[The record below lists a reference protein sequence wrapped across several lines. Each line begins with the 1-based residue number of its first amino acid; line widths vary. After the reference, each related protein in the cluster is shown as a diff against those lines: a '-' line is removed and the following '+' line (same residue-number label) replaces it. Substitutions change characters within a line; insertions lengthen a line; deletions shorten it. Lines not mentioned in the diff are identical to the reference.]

1 MKSYQFLKIYKC
13 VCKNSEKTVIQRVN
27 EKRKTEKSCTL
38 FYLTGYFMKPLKMTI
53 NHFFFNRSFSS
64 QDFFYF
70 ASSFT
75 AQFLVF
81 DVKMTQEIS
90 KGEIGNNE

>member
-1 MKSYQFLKIYKC
+1 MKSYQFFKIYKRFYKKRE
-13 VCKNSEKTVIQRVN
+13 KNSHTAVN
-27 EKRKTEKSCTL
+27 EKKKTEKSLNL
-38 FYLTGYFMKPLKMTI
+38 FYLTGYFMKKIAI
-53 NHFFFNRSFSS
+53 NHFFFNRYFCS

-75 AQFLVF
+75 AQFLFF

-90 KGEIGNNE
+90 KGEIGNDN